1 MVSGEHS
8 MTIRAL
14 GSAALLLLLASGA
27 VKAAIVHDTQG
38 EFAAITINQGT
49 TDTGGVVDPTR
60 SIINNVFDGST
71 NTFFSIGLGGQV
83 AFTITPGNQISSA
96 NAIEIT
102 FAAAVG
108 HMEAVEV
115 FLGTLADPYANSIGY
130 LLNADANFFVNGTT
144 GPGADDNSALADL
157 SAAALAGTNG
167 GVFAIANVAE
177 GFDTISFRDASGL
190 NNSGDGQNP
199 YLLTG
204 STDGFD
210 LDGVK
215 VASIPVSEP
224 ATLALMG
231 AGLLCLAAVNH
242 NRRRAQPRHPLRS

>member
-1 MVSGEHS
+1 

-14 GSAALLLLLASGA
+14 GTAALLVLLASSA
-27 VKAAIVHDTQG
+27 AQAAIVHDTPG
-38 EFAAITINQGT
+38 EFAAITVNQGT
-49 TDTGGVVDPTR
+49 TDTGGAVDASR
-60 SIINNVFDGST
+60 SNINNVFDGST

-115 FLGTLADPYANSIGY
+115 FLGTLADPYANSLGY

-144 GPGADDNSALADL
+144 GPGTDDNSALADL

-167 GVFAIANVAE
+167 GVFTIANVAE

-190 NNSGDGQNP
+190 NNSGGGQNP
-199 YLLTG
+199 FLLTG

-215 VASIPVSEP
+215 VTSVAVSEP
-224 ATLALMG
+224 TTLALMG
-231 AGLLCLAAVNH
+231 AGLLCLAMVNR
-242 NRRRAQPRHPLRS
+242 NRRRALLRNPLRG